1 MDARLQLQVNG
12 EARAFGPEVATV
24 EGLLVALGLADRRV
38 AVEVNQRI
46 VKRGTYAESALAD
59 GDVVEIVQF
68 VGGGC

>member
-1 MDARLQLQVNG
+1 MRLQING
-12 EARAFGPEVATV
+12 EEREFPDVGTV
-24 EGLLVALGLADRRV
+24 EALVAALGLADRRV

-46 VKRGTYAESALAD
+46 VKRGTYAEHALAE